1 MVKIYA
7 AIVAF
12 MALGTAS
19 ANAQLMD
26 ALTAPVTLL
35 ERAVEARS
43 ASDILKD
50 NEIVVKVNAIIAK
63 VESIKAST
71 EIYEQ
76 RLLITGIFDNKADY
90 DSFEAQVRK
99 VPGVK
104 KLYWQVLYIP
114 KDDPSRKSLLGWDDV
129 LEMTTKAKARL
140 IGTKGVADVNFRLTA
155 DSKGTA
161 YLLGRARSAEES
173 AKALARVK
181 EDKAIRQVVDYV
193 VVRP

>member
-1 MVKIYA
+1 
-7 AIVAF
+7 
-12 MALGTAS
+12 
-19 ANAQLMD
+19 MD

-50 NEIVVKVNAIIAK
+50 NEIVVKVNAIMAK